1 VIGVGTGH
9 MQAGGLRLGRL
20 VHTTRERG
28 LRMTVTLRRLKSVP
42 SRLALGAYVPARTAS
57 WPEASRLFA
66 VGDGRAWS
74 IDDDRARLTA
84 TARRLGYEV
93 APTAWVR
100 HVRRQAVFSHDHF
113 GALQPRWL
121 ESSHRLG
128 LSYFHGHPG
137 TPGYP
142 EFDRA
147 YEALRRNAA
156 RIDRVQVTH
165 VEMHELVLDSGV
177 ASDRIFRIPIG
188 VELER
193 FPLGDDEAR
202 AVARSALD
210 IPGSAFVIGSFLKDG
225 VGMDEGFEPK
235 LLKGPD
241 TFVAVISR
249 LRGSIPELFV
259 LLTGPARGYV
269 KRELDGLGVPYRHVV
284 LRTHAQLARPY
295 HAADVCVVT
304 SRQEGGPKAV
314 LESLA
319 TGVPLVT
326 TRVGQAPELVVD
338 GESGLLADVE
348 DTDAL
353 AAAVNRVY
361 DDTALHDRLRGTGRA
376 TAEAH
381 AEERLDQRWADL
393 LDGFVRRVD

>member
-1 VIGVGTGH
+1 
-9 MQAGGLRLGRL
+9 M
-20 VHTTRERG
+20 TT
-28 LRMTVTLRRLKSVP
+28 TLRRLTTAP
-42 SRLALGAYVPARTAS
+42 SRLALGVYVPARTAA
-57 WPEASRLFA
+57 WPEASRLFV
-66 VGDGRAWS
+66 VGDGRGWS

-84 TARRLGYEV
+84 TAHRLGFEV
-93 APTAWVR
+93 APTAWAR
-100 HVRRQAVFSHDHF
+100 HARRQAVFSHDHF

-128 LSYFHGHPG
+128 LSYFHGRPG

-147 YEALRRNAA
+147 YDALQRHAA

-165 VEMHELVLDSGV
+165 AEMHELVVGAGIAPDKV
-177 ASDRIFRIPIG
+177 FRIPIG
-188 VELER
+188 VDLER
-193 FPLGDDEAR
+193 FPLGNDETRAAAR
-202 AVARSALD
+202 TALD
-210 IPGSAFVIGSFLKDG
+210 IPTSAFVVGSFLKDG
-225 VGMDEGFEPK
+225 VGMDEGTEPK

-241 TFVAVISR
+241 TFVSVVSH
-249 LRGSIPELFV
+249 LRTRVPELFV

-269 KRELDGLGVPYRHVV
+269 KRELERLGVLYRHAV
-284 LRTHAQLARPY
+284 LATRAELARPY
-295 HAADVCVVT
+295 HAVDVCLIT

-326 TRVGQAPELVVD
+326 TRVGQALELVVD
-338 GESGLLADVE
+338 GESGLLADVD

-353 AAAVNRVY
+353 SAAVTRVH
-361 DDTALHDRLRGTGRA
+361 DDAALRDRLRNVGRA

-381 AEERLDQRWADL
+381 TEERLDPRWADL
-393 LDGFVRRVD
+393 LDGFVRRAD